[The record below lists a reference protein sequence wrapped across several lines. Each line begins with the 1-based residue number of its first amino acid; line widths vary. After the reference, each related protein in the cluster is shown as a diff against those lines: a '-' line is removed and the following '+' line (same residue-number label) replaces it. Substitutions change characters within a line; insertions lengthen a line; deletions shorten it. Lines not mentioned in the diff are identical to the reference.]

1 MAQPFRTAT
10 EQECALYR
18 RFHAFAAPSSNTR
31 FLRISVVQLAWKSLG
46 PRDRATTLAAIEWPA
61 ASREAFL

>member
-18 RFHAFAAPSSNTR
+18 RFDPFAASSSR
-31 FLRISVVQLAWKSLG
+31 FLRIPVVQLASKSLG

-61 ASREAFL
+61 ASRAVFL